1 MMTTE
6 KTDCDWY
13 RMGSLQMIY
22 DEMRKLR
29 KTLDSMQK
37 DINQLKKEQ
46 ENNE

>member
-13 RMGSLQMIY
+13 RLSSLQIIY
-22 DEMRKLR
+22 DELRKLS
-29 KTLDSMQK
+29 KTLKTIQK
-37 DINQLKKEQ
+37 DISQLKKEQ